1 MGQYHSKS
9 YSGTNMSQNVEIWW
23 VCLGERIVVSL
34 SYYLGQYHSKSYSGT
49 RVHLTRHESVAW
61 NREPNGI
68 ENKNTHTHTHKKIWN
83 PHYKYPNGIKRKTI
97 STQHWYLPIYI
108 FPPLKEFIHLFMS
121 ILKKGI
127 GDLYT
132 FIEHKSISYNFNTK

>member
-1 MGQYHSKS
+1 MVSTINVNNAIKEPPREYQSC
-9 YSGTNMSQNVEIWW
+9 NMSQNVEIWW

-83 PHYKYPNGIKRKTI
+83 PHYRYPNGIKRKTI

-108 FPPLKEFIHLFMS
+108 PPFKIIHSFIYEHCKEGNWIS
-121 ILKKGI
+121 IYI
-127 GDLYT
+127 YRA
-132 FIEHKSISYNFNTK
+132 